1 MSSALRR
8 FVPAAISGVLGVLV
22 ACSSDDATTSTPPL
36 DAGTPDATS
45 STSSSSGGSTS
56 SSASS
61 SSGSSGTVDAGPD
74 ADASVVPA
82 GPLTVTSPAFA
93 AGGAI
98 PAQHTCEGAN
108 LSPSLTWTGAP
119 ASAASFAVVVRDLSL
134 AGSGN
139 YHWVIW
145 DIPANVS
152 TLAEGVVKD
161 AAPAVPAGAKQ
172 TYWSFGASYG
182 WSGPCPPPADAAHQY
197 RFEVLAL
204 PMAAAPV
211 AANETSPTAADT
223 VLQAN
228 AIARGS
234 LTGSFER

>member
-1 MSSALRR
+1 MSSALR
-8 FVPAAISGVLGVLV
+8 VTALALASGLLGVVV
-22 ACSSDDATTSTPPL
+22 ACSSDEATTSSPPV
-36 DAGTPDATS
+36 DAGSADAA
-45 STSSSSGGSTS
+45 SSSSGASAS

-61 SSGSSGTVDAGPD
+61 SSSGGAGTIDAGPD
-74 ADASVVPA
+74 AEADAGPA
-82 GPLTVTSPAFA
+82 GPLAVTSTAFA
-93 AGGAI
+93 ANGVI
-98 PAQHTCEGAN
+98 PDVHTCEGTN
-108 LSPSLTWTGAP
+108 LSPPLAWTGAP

-145 DIPANVS
+145 DIPASVTS
-152 TLAEGVVKD
+152 LGEGIAKG

-172 TYWSFGASYG
+172 TYWSFGPSYG

-204 PMAAAPV
+204 PTAAAPV
-211 AANETSPTAADT
+211 AANETSPTAADA

-234 LTGSFER
+234 VTGTFDR

>member
-1 MSSALRR
+1 MSSVLRS
-8 FVPAAISGVLGVLV
+8 FVAAAVSGVLGVLV
-22 ACSSDDATTSTPPL
+22 ACSSDDATTSMPAV
-36 DAGTPDATS
+36 DAGGPDVAS

-61 SSGSSGTVDAGPD
+61 SSGSSSGTDAGADAEVDAGP
-74 ADASVVPA
+74 A
-82 GPLTVTSPAFA
+82 GPMIVTSPAFA
-93 AGGAI
+93 AAGAI
-98 PAQHTCEGAN
+98 PDQHTCEGTN
-108 LSPSLTWTGAP
+108 VSPSLAWTGAP

-139 YHWVIW
+139 YHWVLW
-145 DIPANVS
+145 DIPANVTS
-152 TLAEGVVKD
+152 LAEGIAKD
-161 AAPAVPAGAKQ
+161 AAPAAPAGAKQ
-172 TYWSFGASYG
+172 TYWSFGPSYG

-204 PMAAAPV
+204 PMAVAPV
-211 AANETSPTAADT
+211 AANETSPTAADA

-234 LTGSFER
+234 VIGTFDR